1 MDSLQELINCLDRTE
16 VCLIKSNFRLQE
28 DKSNGKRLR
37 LFQLIRENKV
47 DSNEQA
53 ARLLYRSKPN
63 AAYSNLKQRLKQN
76 VLNFILTRQ
85 NSKRGGQM
93 TLAEGRIDCWRLLTL
108 AQILVARKA
117 HQEAVRVMKLIEE
130 VIVRFDLKA
139 ERLVLEDLYQSDPYF
154 SNRCGMNDFQQ
165 RQMGGCLLEVQFMIE
180 GKACCNELEELFAKG
195 LLLSADKA
203 ENIRQ
208 TVGNLG
214 QLYDCDKSP
223 VVGYW
228 YLYLAAMQ
236 SRLVGAVSEGKK
248 YAVEL
253 RQLVCHFPEMFLI
266 SERLA
271 SEVIVAQLALC
282 EGDFEA
288 LNSNLDVVEERHEL
302 TDELCLEVREMRF
315 RMHVA
320 KSEQK
325 SASDVVQ
332 SVLNNKRC
340 GNDRAQESKWYY
352 HRAYLE
358 FKAGQ
363 YRQAT
368 VTLNVALTGLNAYSM
383 PGLESRVLELL
394 ALLES
399 GSQELFEYRLEAF
412 HQFLKRN
419 REPALIN
426 YKEVCSLLK
435 LLVRYRYDYR
445 KITKAFQNSG
455 LRQGSI
461 NTDCY
466 GFESLLDFNSW
477 LNNKFDRIGL
487 QQIA

>member
-1 MDSLQELINCLDRTE
+1 MDSLKEIISCLDRTE

-28 DKSNGKRLR
+28 DKSKGKRLR

-47 DSNEQA
+47 HSDEQA
-53 ARLLYRSKPN
+53 AKLLYRTKPN

-76 VLNFILTRQ
+76 VLNFILSRQ
-85 NSKRGGQM
+85 NSKRTGQM

-108 AQILVARKA
+108 GQILVGRKA
-117 HQEAVRVMKLIEE
+117 YQEAVKVMKLIEE
-130 VIVRFDLKA
+130 VILRFDLKA

-154 SNRCGMNDFQQ
+154 SNRCGMNDFHQ

-180 GKACCNELEELFAKG
+180 GKACCNELEELFGKG

-203 ENIRQ
+203 ENISQ
-208 TVGNLG
+208 TASNLG

-228 YLYLAAMQ
+228 YLYLSAMQ
-236 SRLVGAVSEGKK
+236 ARLTGSIDEAKNFAS
-248 YAVEL
+248 EL
-253 RQLVCHFPEMFLI
+253 RQLVCDFPEMFLM

-271 SEVIVAQLALC
+271 SEVITAQLTLC

-288 LNSNLDVVEERHEL
+288 LASQLDTLEARCEMSE
-302 TDELCLEVREMRF
+302 TLCLEVKEMRF

-320 KSEQK
+320 KSELN
-325 SASDVVQ
+325 SASAVVQ
-332 SVLNNKRC
+332 GVLSKDNC
-340 GNDRAQESKWYY
+340 GKDRAQESKWYY

-358 FKAGQ
+358 FRAGR
-363 YRQAT
+363 YRPAT
-368 VTLNVALTGLNAYSM
+368 ATLNVALTGLNAYSM
-383 PGLESRVLELL
+383 PSLEARVLELL

-419 REPALIN
+419 REPALWK
-426 YKEVCSLLK
+426 YKEVCSILK
-435 LLVRYRYDYR
+435 LLVRYRYDYNQ
-445 KITKAFQNSG
+445 IAEPAVNSE
-455 LRQGSI
+455 LKHDLARR
-461 NTDCY
+461 DAY
-466 GFESLLDFNSW
+466 GFESLLHFNAW
-477 LNNKFDRIGL
+477 LNNKIGQIGL
-487 QQIA
+487 SQIA